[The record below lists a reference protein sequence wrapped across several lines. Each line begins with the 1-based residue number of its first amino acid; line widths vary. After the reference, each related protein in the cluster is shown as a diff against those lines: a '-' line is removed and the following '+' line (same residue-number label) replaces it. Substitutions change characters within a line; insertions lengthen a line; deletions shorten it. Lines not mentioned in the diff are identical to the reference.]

1 MPVSSAV
8 KLCRMASMLM
18 LFTSLVIV
26 ALPAG
31 ADNHSKA
38 AEAHIEAMIGS
49 AKTLLT
55 TDSGDLAERTEQV
68 TKLLDTYFDFPS
80 ITRFS
85 AGQYWRAASVTEK
98 EEYVLVIREV
108 ITGTVVRNFD
118 QLKGLEYSHVAS
130 TEKGSKLVLVKG
142 RFSDAMGERPSVLVN
157 WRVTTLPEK
166 PVKVLDI
173 EIENISMLVTQ
184 KQENAAIIRKNKG
197 KFGALITAMRKKLA
211 SQHHHGGAG
220 SHNAAT
226 TQKD

>member
-1 MPVSSAV
+1 MAVSSNL
-8 KLCRMASMLM
+8 KLRRIASLLM
-18 LFTSLVIV
+18 LFASLVIV
-26 ALPAG
+26 AQPAD

-55 TDSGDLAERTEQV
+55 TDSGDLAARTEQV
-68 TKLLDTYFDFPS
+68 TELLDTYFDFPS

-85 AGQYWRAASVTEK
+85 AGQYWRTASVTEK
-98 EEYVLVIREV
+98 QEYKLVIREV
-108 ITGTVVRNFD
+108 IIGTVVRNFD

-130 TEKGSKLVLVKG
+130 TEKGSKLVLVTG
-142 RFSDAMGERPSVLVN
+142 RFSDANGELPSVLVN
-157 WRVTTLPEK
+157 WRVTTLPGK

-173 EIENISMLVTQ
+173 EIENISMLITQ
-184 KQENAAIIRKNKG
+184 KQENVAIIRKNKG

-211 SQHHHGGAG
+211 SQHHHGRAG

-226 TQKD
+226 PQKD